1 MKMLLNITVFLLS
14 FSVLTDLY
22 SAETMLRT
30 NISEKNTS
38 KSKSKRKAAP
48 GDGVIKPKGDDLFPW
63 PWGAECVFPWANI
76 EGSYVVKAVS
86 PGQFDGHYIVLE
98 VAGKNES
105 SQNSLIITQ
114 FDSWGRLYA
123 RGRGFNQKNSRL
135 VDGALTPINHGP
147 KYVVIIRSYPEVVSA
162 SCTKRNQ
169 ITAITFCPTLEPKCM
184 ETSNYILEK
193 LK

>member
-1 MKMLLNITVFLLS
+1 MIRSLQAQPLVESSYFSENNPVIT
-14 FSVLTDLY
+14 
-22 SAETMLRT
+22 
-30 NISEKNTS
+30 
-38 KSKSKRKAAP
+38 KSKRKTNP
-48 GDGVIKPKGDDLFPW
+48 SDGVIKPKGDDLFPW
-63 PWGAECVFPWANI
+63 PWGSECVFPWANI

-86 PGQFDGHYIVLE
+86 PGLFDGHYIVLE
-98 VAGKNES
+98 VTGKNES
-105 SQNSLIITQ
+105 LQNSLIITQ

-123 RGRGFNQKNSRL
+123 RGRGFNQKNARL

-147 KYVVIIRSYPEVVSA
+147 KYVVIIRSYPEVVST

-169 ITAITFCPTLEPKCM
+169 ITAISFCPSLEPKCM